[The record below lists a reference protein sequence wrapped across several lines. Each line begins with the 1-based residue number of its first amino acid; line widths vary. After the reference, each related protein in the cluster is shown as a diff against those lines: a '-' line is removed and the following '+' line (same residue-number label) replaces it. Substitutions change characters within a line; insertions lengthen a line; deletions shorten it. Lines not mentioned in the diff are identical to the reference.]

1 MHRSKLFIFAATAA
15 GLGAVGA
22 IAGLSQPADQHEFEL
37 PEGWTMEDM
46 AALAAAGTPGEQHR
60 WLAEGAGSWDGKGSV
75 WGAPGTEPVAFE
87 CALTITPIMDGRY
100 LRSEMSGEMPGLGLF
115 TGQGVVGYDNVVGKF
130 VGNWIDNQS
139 TGIANG
145 EGARDGDTLTWTFS
159 YHCPITRKPT
169 ALRQVERIV
178 DANTRTMVMHGT
190 DAKSGKEFKMM
201 ELTYTRR

>member
-1 MHRSKLFIFAATAA
+1 MKRSRLFIVTAA
-15 GLGAVGA
+15 GLGAVGV
-22 IAGLSQPADQHEFEL
+22 IAGFSQPGEQHGFEL

-46 AALAAAGTPGEQHR
+46 AALVAAGTPGEQHQ
-60 WLAEGAGSWDGKGSV
+60 WLAEGAGSWDGKGSM
-75 WGAPGTEPVAFE
+75 WGAPGGEPVPFE
-87 CALTITPIMDGRY
+87 CTLTITPIMDGRY
-100 LRSEMSGEMPGLGLF
+100 LRSEMSGEMPGMGVF
-115 TGQGVVGYDNVVGKF
+115 TGQGVVGYDNVAGKF

-145 EGARDGDTLTWTFS
+145 EGARRGDTLTWTFS

-169 ALRQVERIV
+169 VLRQVERIV